1 MMIDITG
8 RNILV
13 LGAGKSGISA
23 ARFALTKKPGRVILS
38 DVKPR
43 GKLPEEAIAL
53 EKLGAVLETDG
64 HSDDS
69 IMHSDIIIISPGIP
83 VDARWNEMIKRHNKT
98 LIGEIEFAYQF
109 CEPYRPKIIA
119 ITGTNGKTT
128 VTTLMHEILKGQI
141 GDSAALAGNVG
152 TPFCDLLPDMEKY
165 THLVLEISSFQ
176 LETVRDFKPYISMI
190 LNITDDHLDRY
201 QSMQAYAEAKARIF
215 KNQTEREFLL
225 LNSEDKFTNIMVSM
239 AKCSK
244 VFFSAYN
251 ILKDG
256 YYVEDGTFIKHVFGK
271 RVPLFKTSEMK
282 LVGKHNQENVLSC
295 LIASD
300 ILGLDMKKT
309 ADTVRNFK
317 GLHHRIEYSGDIN
330 GKKFYDDS
338 KGTNIDAVIKAVQ
351 TFDEDM
357 ILILGGREKN
367 TDFYQLYDVLPQNV
381 KKIMAFG
388 ENREKIKNIFKDK
401 VEVLEA
407 LSMEEVVRKC
417 AAAPDVRVVLLSPGC
432 ASFDMFKNY
441 EHRGNEF
448 KKFVQKVMRNE

>member
-1 MMIDITG
+1 MIELAG
-8 RNILV
+8 KNILV

-23 ARFALTKKPGRVILS
+23 ARFALTKKTARVILS
-38 DVKPR
+38 DLKPKS
-43 GKLPEEAIAL
+43 KLPEEALAL
-53 EKLGAVLETDG
+53 EKQGLVLETEG

-69 IMHSDIIIISPGIP
+69 IMQADVIVISPGIP
-83 VDARWNEMIKRHNKT
+83 VDPRWNEMIKRHNKA
-98 LIGEIEFAYQF
+98 LLGEIEFAYQF
-109 CEPYRPKIIA
+109 CAQYGPKIIA

-128 VTTLMHEILKGQI
+128 VSTLMHEILKAQI
-141 GDSAALAGNVG
+141 GGRAALAGNVG
-152 TPFCDLLPDMEKY
+152 TPFCDLLPQMAGY
-165 THLVLEISSFQ
+165 THVVLEISSFQ
-176 LETVRDFKPYISMI
+176 LETIKDFNPYISVI

-201 QSMQAYAEAKARIF
+201 PSMQAYAEAKANIF
-215 KNQTEREFLL
+215 KNQGPGEFLL
-225 LNSEDKFTNIMVSM
+225 LNSDDRFTDIMIPM

-244 VFFSAYN
+244 VFFSAYSA
-251 ILKDG
+251 LKDG
-256 YYVEDGTFIKHVFGK
+256 YYMENGVFIKHVFGK
-271 RVPLFKTSEMK
+271 KEPLFKAGEMK
-282 LVGKHNQENVLSC
+282 LAGRHNHGNVLAC

-309 ADTVRNFK
+309 IEAVKNFS
-317 GLHHRIEYSGDIN
+317 GLHHRIEFSGEVS

-351 TFDEDM
+351 TFSEDT

-367 TDFYQLYDVLPQNV
+367 TDFFQLYDALPANV

-388 ENREKIKNIFKDK
+388 ENGEKIKNIFRDK

-407 LSMEEVVRKC
+407 ISMEEVVRKC
-417 AAAPDVRVVLLSPGC
+417 AATSGVSVVLLSPGC

-448 KKFVQKVMRNE
+448 KKYVQKVMRNE